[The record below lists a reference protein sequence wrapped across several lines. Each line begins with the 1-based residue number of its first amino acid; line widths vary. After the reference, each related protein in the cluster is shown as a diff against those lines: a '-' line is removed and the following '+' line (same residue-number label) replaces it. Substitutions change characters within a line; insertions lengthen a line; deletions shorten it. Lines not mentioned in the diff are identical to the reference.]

1 MGGTMKAL
9 LVLVGC
15 VIISTN
21 RVTHGAKKDD
31 EPLPLIPCKSE
42 EDCGTRCNA
51 SENPKA
57 CSSLTIC
64 DDGVR
69 FSHMKKDEKANP
81 GAKAYRQLDTEE
93 DDGDKWT
100 QWPDATAGTSGLPE
114 GVCSDQKSCATDE
127 DCPTLEYSFSNKKG
141 KKGRTVQLKCR
152 EAKCHWDHDFGFWDL
167 PTAPFIPAKEK
178 E

>member
-1 MGGTMKAL
+1 MKAL

-15 VIISTN
+15 AIISIYG
-21 RVTHGAKKDD
+21 VTQGAKKND
-31 EPLPLIPCKSE
+31 PLPLIPCKSE
-42 EDCGTRCNA
+42 EDCETRCNA

-93 DDGDKWT
+93 DDGDNWT
-100 QWPDATAGTSGLPE
+100 QWPDATAGPSGLPE

-141 KKGRTVQLKCR
+141 KKGRTVGLKCR
-152 EAKCHWDHDFGFWDL
+152 EAKCHWDHNFGISFLWR
-167 PTAPFIPAKEK
+167 
-178 E
+178 